1 MFFDDT
7 PMGGG
12 TPTDD
17 TATDKDDKDKGEEMD
32 DLGSDTDESM

>member
-7 PMGGG
+7 PMAGG

-17 TATDKDDKDKGEEMD
+17 TAPIKDDADKDEELDDKGGD
-32 DLGSDTDESM
+32 SDEAM

>member
-7 PMGGG
+7 PIGGG

-17 TATDKDDKDKGEEMD
+17 TPKDEGLDEEMD
-32 DLGSDTDESM
+32 DDGESTDA

>member
-7 PMGGG
+7 PMAGG

-17 TATDKDDKDKGEEMD
+17 TAPDTEKEEEPEGTDSDAGEAM
-32 DLGSDTDESM
+32 